1 MLSEHMENISGYLR
15 SFMKYRIEL
24 THYIAVLIFSCII
37 LFFAGAA
44 FSSDGSRKPGVGNPA
59 RHSYPALGAGSER
72 KVRVAWNRYYD
83 HAGLTAILARLN
95 KAFPDLTRLY
105 SIGKSTLGRDIWCLE
120 VTARNIG
127 EPDRKPAM
135 YIDGNIHGNEV
146 QAGETVAYTAWY
158 LCHQYA
164 RLEKVTELLHERIFY
179 LVPSINPDGRDLWL
193 NRGGR
198 ARSGLEPTDD
208 DRDGLVD
215 EDDCE
220 DLNGDGQIT
229 MMRIKD
235 PHGRFK
241 RHPDYPDQLMVRT
254 RPEETGEYTLL
265 GWEGIDND
273 GDGEINEDG
282 RGGYDLNRNWAYDW
296 QPTYVQY
303 GAKDYPFS
311 QPETRAVAEF
321 VLAHTNIAGA
331 QSYHNSG
338 GMILRSPGREGG
350 EIQNGDERVLSL
362 IANRGEKILPFYR
375 SMIIWKDLYTT
386 WGNEID
392 WFYGG
397 RGILSFTNE
406 LWTSRNLYKGSESLS
421 DEQEADFIKY
431 VLMGDGIVAWQE
443 YEHPTYGKI
452 EIGGEKK
459 EWGRVPPSFLLE
471 EELHRNMAFTLYH
484 ADMMPLLEIS
494 EVKVEPI
501 GESLFKIWITIE
513 NKRLIPTRTG
523 QDIIHHI
530 SPPDIVSLEG
540 DEIRVLSSGR
550 VTDRFFK
557 RAAAVK
563 RRPERVELDTVDGM
577 SAVRVQFI
585 IEGKGE
591 FTITVDS
598 TKAGL
603 LKNSQLLPS
612 TN

>member
-1 MLSEHMENISGYLR
+1 
-15 SFMKYRIEL
+15 MKHRIEL
-24 THYIAVLIFSCII
+24 KRRVTVLIFSCMI
-37 LFFAGAA
+37 LMLAGLALA
-44 FSSDGSRKPGVGNPA
+44 SDSARKPKVGNPA

-83 HAGLTAILARLN
+83 HAGLTAILVRLN
-95 KAFPDLTRLY
+95 RAFPDLTRLY
-105 SIGKSTLGRDIWCLE
+105 SIGKSTQGRDIWCLE

-127 EPDRKPAM
+127 DPDRKPGM

-158 LCHQYA
+158 LCHQYG
-164 RLEKVTELLHERIFY
+164 RLEKVKELLDERVFY
-179 LVPSINPDGRDLWL
+179 LVPSVNPDGRDSWL
-193 NRGGR
+193 SLGGR

-208 DRDGLVD
+208 DRDGLAD
-215 EDDCE
+215 EDDSE

-241 RHPDYPDQLMVRT
+241 LHPDYPEQLMIRT
-254 RPEETGEYTLL
+254 RPDEAGEYTLL

-282 RGGYDLNRNWAYDW
+282 RGGYDMNRNWAYDW
-296 QPTYVQY
+296 QPNYVQY

-321 VLAHTNIAGA
+321 VLAHNNIAGA

-350 EIQNGDERVLSL
+350 EIQGGDERVLSL
-362 IANRGEKILPFYR
+362 IAERGEKILPYYR
-375 SMIIWKDLYTT
+375 SMTIWKDLYTV
-386 WGNEID
+386 WGGEID

-397 RGILSFTNE
+397 RGILTFSNE
-406 LWTSRNLYKGSESLS
+406 LHTSRNLHKSSESFS
-421 DEQEADFIKY
+421 DVPAAEFIKY
-431 VLMGDGIVAWQE
+431 VLMGDGFVPWQE
-443 YEHPTYGKI
+443 YEHPTYGTI
-452 EIGGEKK
+452 EIGGRKK
-459 EWGRVPPSFLLE
+459 EWGRIPPSFLLE

-494 EVKVEPI
+494 EVKVEPL
-501 GESLFKIWITIE
+501 GENLFKIWVTIE

-523 QDIIHHI
+523 QDVAHHI
-530 SPPDIVSLEG
+530 SPPDIVSIEG
-540 DEIRVLSSGR
+540 DKLRVLSSGR
-550 VTDRFFK
+550 ITDRFFK
-557 RAAAVK
+557 RVQAVE
-563 RRPERVELDTVDGM
+563 RRPERVELDTIYGM
-577 SAVRVQFI
+577 SAVRVQFVVD
-585 IEGKGE
+585 GKGE

-598 TKAGL
+598 AKVGL
-603 LKNSQLLPS
+603 LKKSQLLPLA
-612 TN
+612 N

>member
-1 MLSEHMENISGYLR
+1 MKHRIKLKRCLSI
-15 SFMKYRIEL
+15 
-24 THYIAVLIFSCII
+24 LIFSCILMI
-37 LFFAGAA
+37 LNGIAL
-44 FSSDGSRKPGVGNPA
+44 GSESVSRPRVGNPA

-83 HAGLTAILARLN
+83 HAGLTAILVRLN
-95 KAFPDLTRLY
+95 KAFPELTRLY
-105 SIGKSTLGRDIWCLE
+105 SIGKSTQGRELWCLE
-120 VTARNIG
+120 VTARNVG
-127 EPDRKPAM
+127 NPERKPGM

-158 LCHQYA
+158 LCHQYG
-164 RLEKVTELLHERIFY
+164 RLEKVTELLDERVFY

-193 NRGGR
+193 NSGGR

-215 EDDCE
+215 EDDYE

-241 RHPDYPDQLMVRT
+241 RHPDYPEQVMIRT
-254 RPEETGEYTLL
+254 KPGEAGEYSLL

-296 QPTYVQY
+296 QPVYVQY

-311 QPETRAVAEF
+311 QPEPRAVAEF
-321 VLAHTNIAGA
+321 VLAHPNIAGA

-350 EIQNGDERVLSL
+350 EIQDRDERVLSL
-362 IANRGEKILPFYR
+362 IAERGEKILPFYR
-375 SMIIWKDLYTT
+375 SMTIWKDLYTV
-386 WGNEID
+386 WGGEID

-397 RGILSFTNE
+397 RGILTFSNE
-406 LWTSRNLYKGSESLS
+406 LWTSSNLYKDTEPFT
-421 DEQEADFIKY
+421 DEREADFIKY
-431 VLMGDGIVAWQE
+431 VLMGDGFVPWRE

-459 EWGRVPPSFLLE
+459 EWGRIPPSFLLE

-484 ADMMPLLEIS
+484 ADMMPLLEIG
-494 EVKVEPI
+494 EVKVEPL
-501 GESLFKIWITIE
+501 GENLFRIWVTIE

-523 QDIIHHI
+523 QDVAHHI

-540 DEIRVLSSGR
+540 NELRVLSSGR

-557 RAAAVK
+557 RVEAVK
-563 RRPERVELDTVDGM
+563 RRPERVELDTIDGM
-577 SAVRVQFI
+577 NAVRVQFI
-585 IEGKGE
+585 VEGKGE
-591 FTITVDS
+591 FAITIDS
-598 TKAGL
+598 TKAGT
-603 LKNSQLLPS
+603 LKKTQLLP
-612 TN
+612 

>member
-1 MLSEHMENISGYLR
+1 MNHR
-15 SFMKYRIEL
+15 SKHKRCIAFL
-24 THYIAVLIFSCII
+24 TFSCII
-37 LFFAGAA
+37 FVFAGIAIA
-44 FSSDGSRKPGVGNPA
+44 SEDARRPRVGNPA
-59 RHSYPALGAGSER
+59 RHSYPALGAGNER

-83 HAGLTAILARLN
+83 HAGLTAILVRLN
-95 KAFPDLTRLY
+95 RAFPELTRLY
-105 SIGKSTLGRDIWCLE
+105 SIGKSTQGRELWCLE
-120 VTARNIG
+120 VTARNVG
-127 EPDRKPAM
+127 EPDRKPGM

-158 LCHQYA
+158 LCHQYG
-164 RLEKVTELLHERIFY
+164 RLEKVTELLNERVFY

-208 DRDGLVD
+208 DRDGLAD

-254 RPEETGEYTLL
+254 KPDEVGEYTLL
-265 GWEGIDND
+265 GWEGIDKD

-296 QPTYVQY
+296 QPNYIQY

-311 QPETRAVAEF
+311 QPETHAVAEF
-321 VLAHTNIAGA
+321 VLAHTNIAAA
-331 QSYHNSG
+331 QSFHNAG

-350 EIQNGDERVLSL
+350 EIQNSDDRVLSL
-362 IANRGEKILPFYR
+362 IADRGEKILPYYR
-375 SMIIWKDLYTT
+375 SMVIWRDLYTT
-386 WGNEID
+386 WGDEVD

-397 RGILSFTNE
+397 RGILTFTNE
-406 LWTSRNLYKGSESLS
+406 LWTPMNLYKGSESPS

-431 VLMGDGIVAWQE
+431 VLMGDGFVPWKE

-452 EIGGEKK
+452 EIGGDKK
-459 EWGRVPPSFLLE
+459 ESGRVPPSFLLE

-494 EVKVEPI
+494 EVKVEPL
-501 GESLFKIWITIE
+501 GENLFKIWVTVE

-523 QDIIHHI
+523 QDVKHHV
-530 SPPDIVSLEG
+530 SSPDIVSLKG
-540 DEIRVLSSGR
+540 DDIRVLSSGR

-557 RAAAVK
+557 RVEAVK
-563 RRPERVELDTVDGM
+563 RRPERVELVTIDGM
-577 SAVRVQFI
+577 GDVRVQFI
-585 IEGKGE
+585 VEGKGKL
-591 FTITVDS
+591 TITIDS
-598 TKAGL
+598 TKAGRL
-603 LKNSQLLPS
+603 EKNQLLPS